1 MASDRTADDPLQILD
16 PEGQV
21 VDGATV
27 PDLSDDALVSMYRDM
42 RFARHLDER
51 LISLQRQGRLG
62 TYSSLAGQE
71 GSQIGSMYAL
81 DDSDWVLYQYREH
94 GAVVV
99 RGALAEYLQYWMGH
113 ESANAALAEVN
124 IAPLNITI
132 GDHLPHAVGMAWAS
146 KLKGEDKAFVSH
158 FGDGATSEGD
168 FHEALNFAGVFDTPN
183 VFVCNNNQWAISVP
197 AERQTAAATFA
208 QKAEAYGF
216 EGIRVDG
223 MDPLAMYRITKLAVE
238 KARGDTSGDS
248 LRPTLIE
255 AIQYRYGAHTTA
267 DDPSVY
273 REESEVEEWKEK
285 DPIRA
290 TRTLPPRHRSARR
303 RAHRRHRKRGRK
315 RSGRR
320 DRDGREHG
328 RDRPGRPVRRRLRG
342 PSRPASRPARVPP
355 KPPRASRRRRP
366 PRRVT
371 RVVGPSTPQ
380 PAPDTNAFRTAQI
393 TPSRTR
399 CRTPRR

>member
-81 DDSDWVLYQYREH
+81 DERDWVLYQYREH

-238 KARGDTSGDS
+238 KARGDTSEDS

-285 DPIRA
+285 DPIPRLERFLRDTDRLDDERIDA
-290 TRTLPPRHRSARR
+290 IENEVESEVADAIETAENTVETDPDDLFADAYAELP
-303 RAHRRHRKRGRK
+303 
-315 RSGRR
+315 
-320 DRDGREHG
+320 D
-328 RDRPGRPVRRRLRG
+328 RLRDQREYLRNLRERHG
-342 PSRPASRPARVPP
+342 DDALL
-355 KPPRASRRRRP
+355 
-366 PRRVT
+366 
-371 RVVGPSTPQ
+371 
-380 PAPDTNAFRTAQI
+380 DE
-393 TPSRTR
+393 
-399 CRTPRR
+399 